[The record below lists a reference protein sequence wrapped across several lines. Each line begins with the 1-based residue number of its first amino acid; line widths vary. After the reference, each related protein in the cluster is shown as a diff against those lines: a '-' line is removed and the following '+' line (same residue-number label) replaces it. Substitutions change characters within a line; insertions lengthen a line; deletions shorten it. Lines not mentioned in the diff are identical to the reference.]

1 MPIFGRRGKY
11 QGDLKNDFLNS
22 SNIQTLKS
30 NAGNLYDQLSALDV
44 RRNHQ
49 IAADISSKAATEFRS
64 VMSTME
70 KLYDSID
77 SLDKEM
83 QMQTES
89 VEFEDNEN
97 FLMEMDYTKMAAAHV
112 RRNYKKG
119 DQISYVDAR
128 DQETYTH
135 TFKGL
140 MSKGGR
146 PYAKVETGKEMV
158 LLPMHQLVIDVDLPM

>member
-11 QGDLKNDFLNS
+11 KGDIKNDFLNT
-22 SNIQTLKS
+22 SNIQTLLS
-30 NAGNLYDQLSALDV
+30 NAGNLYDQISALDV

-49 IAADISSKAATEFRS
+49 IAADISPSALKNFKSARDHI
-64 VMSTME
+64 E
-70 KLYDSID
+70 KLYDNLTNLESQM
-77 SLDKEM
+77 SL
-83 QMQTES
+83 QTES
-89 VEFEDNEN
+89 VEFEDDEN
-97 FLMEMDYTKMAAAHV
+97 FLMEMDYTKVAADHV